1 MQRKLHWTYSVIYD
15 FIRLLE
21 QKRDKIQNLFSVIT
35 TSASSDP
42 TTDGTTEKIDFEQ
55 QPESQPKQDSS
66 SEELNIICAK
76 LCSLMKAQLV
86 KSHDEVMSR

>member
-1 MQRKLHWTYSVIYD
+1 MQGKLHWTYSVIFD
-15 FIRLLE
+15 FIRFLE
-21 QKRDKIQNLFSVIT
+21 QIRDKIQNLFSVIT
-35 TSASSDP
+35 TSASTDP
-42 TTDGTTEKIDFEQ
+42 TTDGATEKIDFEQ

-66 SEELNIICAK
+66 SEELNVICAK